1 MEKNR
6 KIIVFILVV
15 ALSFLLPS
23 FVKNYYWLGIF
34 NLILMYSILC
44 LSLNLIFGFT
54 NLLSVGH
61 AAFYGIGAYTTAIL
75 LTRYHFPFLPSLLL
89 SGLIALFIGFLLSIT
104 TSRVRGDYFTVITI
118 VFGEIFRLI
127 MQNWVKFSGGA
138 VGIVGLPAPQLF
150 SWRIISEK
158 DFYFLGLVLFWF
170 TYLTLSLLVKSK
182 FGRAFIA
189 IREDELAA
197 STMGINVVMY
207 KILSFSIGCFYA
219 GLAGSYYAV
228 YNTAIAPSS
237 FTLDES
243 CLMIIMVVLGGI
255 GNLTATVSGVV
266 VMLIATEVFRPLYQ
280 YRLLLIGLI
289 MVIVLVRYPYGI
301 LGIYNKIASTWK
313 RRNYR
318 KV

>member
-1 MEKNR
+1 MEKNK
-6 KIIVFILVV
+6 KIIVFILIV

-23 FVKNYYWLGIF
+23 FVKNFYWLGIF
-34 NLILMYSILC
+34 NLILIYSILC

-89 SGLIALFIGFLLSIT
+89 SGLIAVFIGFLLSMT
-104 TSRVRGDYFTVITI
+104 TSRVKGDYFTVITI

-127 MQNWVKFSGGA
+127 MQNWVSFSGGA
-138 VGIVGLPAPQLF
+138 VGVVGIPAPQFF

-158 DFYFLGLVLFWF
+158 DFYFLGLILFWF
-170 TYLTLSLLVKSK
+170 TYITLSLLVKSK

-197 STMGINVVMY
+197 STMGINNVMY

-255 GNLTATVSGVV
+255 GNLSATIPGVI
-266 VMLIATEVFRPLYQ
+266 VMLVATEVFRPLYH

-301 LGIYNKIASTWK
+301 LGIFNKIASMRK
-313 RRNYR
+313 KYSYR

>member
-1 MEKNR
+1 MEKN
-6 KIIVFILVV
+6 KSTIFIILAVV
-15 ALSFLLPS
+15 VSLLLPL
-23 FVKNYYWLGIF
+23 FIKNFYWLGIF
-34 NLILMYSILC
+34 NLIFIYSILC

-75 LTRYHFPFLPSLLL
+75 LTRYHFPFLPSLIF
-89 SGLIALFIGFLLSIT
+89 SGLVALLVGFFLSMS
-104 TSRVRGDYFTVITI
+104 TSRVKGDYFTVITI

-127 MQNWVKFSGGA
+127 MQNWVNFSGGA
-138 VGIVGLPAPQLF
+138 MGIAGIPIPQLF

-158 DFYFLGLVLFWF
+158 DFYYLGLILFWF
-170 TYLTLSLLVKSK
+170 TYITLNLLIKSK

-197 STMGINVVMY
+197 STMGINIVAY

-255 GNLTATVSGVV
+255 GNLTATIPGVI
-266 VMLIATEVFRPLYQ
+266 VMLIATEVFRPLYH

-289 MVIVLVRYPYGI
+289 MVIVLARYPYGF
-301 LGIYNKIASTWK
+301 LGIFNKIASMRK
-313 RRNYR
+313 GHNYR

>member
-1 MEKNR
+1 MA
-6 KIIVFILVV
+6 IILAV
-15 ALSFLLPS
+15 ALSFLVPS
-23 FVKNYYWLGIF
+23 IVKNYYWLGIF
-34 NLILMYSILC
+34 NLILMYSILG

-75 LTRYHFPFLPSLLL
+75 LTRYNFSFFPALIL
-89 SGLIALFIGFLLSIT
+89 SGLVAVFFSLILSIS

-118 VFGEIFRLI
+118 VFGEIFRLV
-127 MQNWVKFSGGA
+127 MQNWVSFSNGA
-138 VGIVGLPAPQLF
+138 VGIVGIPAPQFF

-158 DFYFLGLVLFWF
+158 DFYFLGLVIFWF
-170 TYLTLSLLVKSK
+170 TYITLNLLVNSK

-197 STMGINVVMY
+197 SAMGVHTVMY
-207 KILSFSIGCFYA
+207 KILSFSIGVFYA

-243 CLMIIMVVLGGI
+243 CLIIIMIVLGGI
-255 GNLTATVSGVV
+255 GNLTATIPGVII
-266 VMLIATEVFRPLYQ
+266 MLVATEAFRPLYH
-280 YRLLLIGLI
+280 YRLLMIGLI
-289 MVIVLVRYPYGI
+289 MVVLLVRYPYGI
-301 LGIYNKIASTWK
+301 LGIFNKITSMRK
-313 RRNYR
+313 KYIYR